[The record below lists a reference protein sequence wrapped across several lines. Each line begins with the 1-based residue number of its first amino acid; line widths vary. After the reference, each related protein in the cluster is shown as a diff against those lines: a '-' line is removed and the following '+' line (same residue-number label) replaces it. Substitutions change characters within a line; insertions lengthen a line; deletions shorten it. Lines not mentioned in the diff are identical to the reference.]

1 MPIQELL
8 TKSGLDETETK
19 VYLAL
24 LQLGPSTVS
33 EITKKAAITRT
44 LGYHILQKLGVYGL
58 VDESASAGARRVF
71 TAEHPQRL
79 LQFVK
84 NKKNAWERK
93 LKDMEDGLPEL
104 ISMFK
109 VAEKPTIRYQQGI
122 EGVKRIFDETL
133 ESKTEILSIL
143 DAEGWAQ
150 TEFKSWGENY
160 NRERGK
166 RKIHEKFLLLD
177 TPAGREWIKNYK
189 GSFKYTEY
197 RWIKREQLPGI
208 EEFGGEINI
217 YENKVVMALHK
228 PTEMGVVI
236 ESRSLANL
244 LKGLHALAWQVG
256 LSAGGKHDKQ
266 RRI

>member
-1 MPIQELL
+1 MNSEQLIKQ
-8 TKSGLDETETK
+8 SGLDETETK

-44 LGYHILQKLGVYGL
+44 LGYHVLQKLGIYGL

-93 LKDMEDGLPEL
+93 LKDVEDGLPEL
-104 ISMFK
+104 VSLFK
-109 VAEKPTIRYQQGI
+109 VAEKPTIRYQQGA

-133 ESKTEILSIL
+133 NSKTEILSIL
-143 DAEGWAQ
+143 DAEGWD
-150 TEFKSWGENY
+150 TPEFESWGENY

-166 RKIHEKFLLLD
+166 KKIHEKILLLD
-177 TPAGREWIKNYK
+177 TQSGREWMKNYK

-208 EEFGGEINI
+208 EDFGGEINI

-228 PTEMGVVI
+228 PVEMGVMI
-236 ESRSLANL
+236 ESKALANL
-244 LKGLHALAWQVG
+244 LKGMHCLAWNSGMV
-256 LSAGGKHDKQ
+256 SIAK
-266 RRI
+266 